1 MYVEVRFAGT
11 AKEGREKWNARMQS
25 VYALYNVHRVDIT
38 FPKST
43 LRLYTTRELGN
54 AKVDGRKKKDGARD
68 EEGCGGGPLK
78 SSHVD
83 VLEITK
89 SVTDF
94 PLPRKIKLRF
104 STSVDISLRA
114 FHDVQR
120 ERKGRCSSN
129 ENARG

>member
-1 MYVEVRFAGT
+1 M
-11 AKEGREKWNARMQS
+11 
-25 VYALYNVHRVDIT
+25 
-38 FPKST
+38 
-43 LRLYTTRELGN
+43 
-54 AKVDGRKKKDGARD
+54 
-68 EEGCGGGPLK
+68 GGGPLK

-104 STSVDISLRA
+104 STRANISLRA
-114 FHDVQR
+114 FRDVQR
-120 ERKGRCSSN
+120 ERKRRCSSN